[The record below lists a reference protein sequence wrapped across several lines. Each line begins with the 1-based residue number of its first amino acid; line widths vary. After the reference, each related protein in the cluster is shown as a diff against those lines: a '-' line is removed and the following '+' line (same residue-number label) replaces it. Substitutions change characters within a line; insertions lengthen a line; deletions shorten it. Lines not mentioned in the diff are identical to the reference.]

1 MLELIATKLNLKI
14 APDIEAEYESCIR
27 DLAQHKMIG
36 ALNDFAHHYN
46 VSRLEHCL
54 HVSYLS
60 FLTCRKWNLDYR
72 SAARGG
78 LLHDFYFY
86 NSRTTK
92 PENGIHCF
100 HHPSIALENAGKY
113 FPLNKIEKDI
123 IVKHMWPITI
133 RPPRFKESYVV
144 TLMDKYCASK
154 EVTLYGS
161 KLSAA
166 PDIPG
171 NSPAQLTPIALG
183 LAGNRLTGLGEEI
196 EPILEYN

>member
-1 MLELIATKLNLKI
+1 
-14 APDIEAEYESCIR
+14 
-27 DLAQHKMIG
+27 
-36 ALNDFAHHYN
+36 
-46 VSRLEHCL
+46 
-54 HVSYLS
+54 
-60 FLTCRKWNLDYR
+60 
-72 SAARGG
+72 
-78 LLHDFYFY
+78 
-86 NSRTTK
+86 
-92 PENGIHCF
+92 
-100 HHPSIALENAGKY
+100 
-113 FPLNKIEKDI
+113 
-123 IVKHMWPITI
+123 MWPITI

-183 LAGNRLTGLGEEI
+183 LAGTRLTGLGEEI

>member
-1 MLELIATKLNLKI
+1 MLELIETKLNLKI
-14 APDIEAEYESCIR
+14 DQDLKAEYESCIC
-27 DLAQHKMIG
+27 DLAQHEIMG
-36 ALNDFAHHYN
+36 ALDDFAHHYN

-60 FLTCRKWNLDYR
+60 FLACRKWNLDYQ

-92 PENGIHCF
+92 ADSGIHCF
-100 HHPSIALENAGKY
+100 CHPNIALENARKF
-113 FPLNKIEKDI
+113 FPLNEIEKDI

-133 RPPRFKESYVV
+133 RPPKYKESYVV

-154 EVTLYGS
+154 EVTLYS
-161 KLSAA
+161 SRLNMASE
-166 PDIPG
+166 IP
-171 NSPAQLTPIALG
+171 N
-183 LAGNRLTGLGEEI
+183 
-196 EPILEYN
+196 

>member
-92 PENGIHCF
+92 PGKRYSLF
-100 HHPSIALENAGKY
+100 PS
-113 FPLNKIEKDI
+113 P
-123 IVKHMWPITI
+123 
-133 RPPRFKESYVV
+133 
-144 TLMDKYCASK
+144 
-154 EVTLYGS
+154 
-161 KLSAA
+161 
-166 PDIPG
+166 
-171 NSPAQLTPIALG
+171 
-183 LAGNRLTGLGEEI
+183 
-196 EPILEYN
+196 